1 MQNNA
6 TLAAILLIGAGI
18 IHNYSFMCRK
28 LKPEELKVLYPRSPV
43 GKLIFDLSWML
54 MAAAGLY
61 LTFQLS
67 MLLSAVATVI
77 YFLLLP
83 FILQPPL
90 ARLLGFKN
98 LATYVNHIDQQ
109 LADRKKDSIK

>member
-1 MQNNA
+1 MLNNA
-6 TLAAILLIGAGI
+6 TLAALLLICAGI

-28 LKPEELKVLYPRSPV
+28 LKPEELKVFYPHSPF
-43 GKLIFDLSWML
+43 GKLVFDLSWML

-61 LTFQLS
+61 LTFRLS
-67 MLLSAVATVI
+67 MLLSAVATAI

-83 FILQPPL
+83 FVLQPPL

-98 LATYVNHIDQQ
+98 LTDYVDYIDRQPN
-109 LADRKKDSIK
+109 RPF